1 MLWCRPGASPKVG
14 QARSKVKAG
23 LKVSRGLTSEA
34 SARARAKVERRVAAQ
49 LKRAEASRAATKRPS
64 MRGIDAAHESERLPC
79 RGVIEHWVSRRV
91 PAPRIGREAA
101 LMIQATSAGR
111 LSRSRRLFR
120 MGRKEV
126 RMVAMSARRAAMMS
140 PSYCKKD
147 MITSQSITS
156 GKSAPTGAIHG
167 VRAKTGWVALKLSTW
182 VRAPVQA

>member
-64 MRGIDAAHESERLPC
+64 MRGTCAAHESERLPC

-91 PAPRIGREAA
+91 PAPRMGREAA

-126 RMVAMSARRAAMMS
+126 RMGQ
-140 PSYCKKD
+140 
-147 MITSQSITS
+147 TN
-156 GKSAPTGAIHG
+156 TG
-167 VRAKTGWVALKLSTW
+167 
-182 VRAPVQA
+182 RAPRRILSH